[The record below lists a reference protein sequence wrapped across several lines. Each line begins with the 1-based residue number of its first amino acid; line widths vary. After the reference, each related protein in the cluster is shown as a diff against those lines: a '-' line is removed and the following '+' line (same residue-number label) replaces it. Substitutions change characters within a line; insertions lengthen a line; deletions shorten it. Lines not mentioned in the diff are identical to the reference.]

1 MLALAGPEELE
12 DPAFKWDKKR
22 GVGMKNRNIQFY
34 ESFSYDGVDYALYDC
49 VYMHMQGEPTPYIGK
64 LVKIWE
70 LAGGTKKVKI
80 HWFFRPSEISY
91 YLKDVKVTENE
102 LFFASGDGK
111 GLTNVNPLEAIAGKC
126 SVICTS
132 ADSRNPQPSVKEL
145 QMADY
150 VFYRIFDVKSCTI
163 SDKFD
168 DKVGGLEVNFVFNR
182 KEAAETLDGPK
193 LVIGEK
199 YEGNMVAF
207 KETPQIAGPA
217 LKETCDKNLG
227 SNICEKKDKVKDIE
241 FPVNQVHVEKG
252 VKHAQKSCD
261 LDDAPSKRVKVGNS
275 GLSELNGV
283 EGVKNYVGCKK
294 DANKNKSEISSPLD
308 GKSVSLPEEASIPG
322 QVEDVVWHKKNL
334 KLNNNSNVLQ
344 GKLSS
349 PHDRGN
355 LISCGEKTSRTIVGS
370 CDVTQRPS
378 MTNVSPKETPKIMPT
393 SDMDGSEPVANPPQ
407 SLSTSKKRPLEMVES
422 AEKSN
427 LVLDKAHENKE
438 EKLSSNSCSNDEGYL
453 KKAKLDKS
461 IKQPEENE
469 NSNSKKVKE
478 KMHMGPKNSQVVTC
492 DNIGKLGANEGPSK
506 DHNEKKNLVNEM
518 KNSSKSLTCNVYK
531 TQSKFREGSSK
542 EYDDEKNDKNNLPK
556 SLTYNEN
563 TKSKIFEGA
572 SKEYDNDKNG
582 KKNLPKSLT
591 CNDKAKLKLRDG
603 TSKDYGNEK
612 DGKLSNDNLRNRIGT
627 ISEDGG
633 RVGAKI
639 IEVTRRP
646 PEKATW
652 MKLSWEKQMEI
663 AHDKG
668 RLVLLLNLDP
678 QYTSGE
684 VEVWLPHF
692 LLNRLLLLSS
702 DWFHIAMHLYV
713 CHDIIWHTFRERCT
727 ARVVPHTAISNP
739 SSGQAFVVFK
749 SSDAANKVVHQLDEE
764 CLMLPNQRP
773 LVACHVNLPKL
784 FEKLATYV
792 GHLDIDKDRRQML
805 REMKEAVSTS
815 HYSQHNTVEYEM
827 AMDWC
832 LLQSQSDA
840 WWKRLYEQQWKE
852 LKKNMDD
859 FKSK

>member
-1 MLALAGPEELE
+1 MLALTEPEEFE
-12 DPAFKWDKKR
+12 NPAFKWDKKIA
-22 GVGMKNRNIQFY
+22 VGGKNRDFRFY

-49 VYMHMQGEPTPYIGK
+49 VYMHTQGEPTPYIGK

-70 LAGGTKKVKI
+70 TAGGIKKVKI

-111 GLTNVNPLEAIAGKC
+111 GLANVNPLEAIAGKC

-132 ADSRNPQPSVKEL
+132 ADSRNPRPSVKEF

-168 DKVGGLEVNFVFNR
+168 DKVCGLEVNFVFNR
-182 KEAAETLDGPK
+182 RDGAETLDGPK
-193 LVIGEK
+193 LIAGEK

-217 LKETCDKNLG
+217 LEETCDKNLG
-227 SNICEKKDKVKDIE
+227 SNICEKKDKVKDME
-241 FPVNQVHVEKG
+241 LPVSQVHVQLG

-261 LDDAPSKRVKVGNS
+261 LDDAPSKRAKFGNS
-275 GLSELNGV
+275 GSSELNSV
-283 EGVKNYVGCKK
+283 EGVKNSVECKK
-294 DANKNKSEISSPLD
+294 DANKSEISSPLD

-322 QVEDVVWHKKNL
+322 QVEDAVWHKKTL
-334 KLNNNSNVLQ
+334 KSNNNSIVLQ
-344 GKLSS
+344 GKLSR
-349 PHDRGN
+349 PHVSGN
-355 LISCGEKTSRTIVGS
+355 LISCGEKTSRTLVAS
-370 CDVTQRPS
+370 CNVTQRPS
-378 MTNVSPKETPKIMPT
+378 TTNVSPKETPKLIST
-393 SDMDGSEPVANPPQ
+393 SDVNGSEPVAKPPQ
-407 SLSTSKKRPLEMVES
+407 SLSTSKKRPLELAKS
-422 AEKSN
+422 KEKSN
-427 LVLDKAHENKE
+427 LVLDKSHENKD
-438 EKLSSNSCSNDEGYL
+438 KKTSSNSCPNDEGYL

-461 IKQPEENE
+461 IKRPEENE
-469 NSNSKKVKE
+469 NSNSMKAKE
-478 KMHMGPKNSQVVTC
+478 KMYMGPENSPQVVTC

-506 DHNEKKNLVNEM
+506 DHNEKKNHVNEV
-518 KNSSKSLTCNVYK
+518 KNSSKSLTCNDK
-531 TQSKFREGSSK
+531 TKSKFCEGPSK
-542 EYDDEKNDKNNLPK
+542 KHEDKKDDKNKLPK
-556 SLTYNEN
+556 SLTCNEK
-563 TKSKIFEGA
+563 TKSKICVGA

-582 KKNLPKSLT
+582 NKNLSKSLT

-612 DGKLSNDNLRNRIGT
+612 EGKLSNDNLHNRIAT
-627 ISEDGG
+627 ISKDGR
-633 RVGAKI
+633 RVGGKI

-646 PEKATW
+646 LEKATW
-652 MKLSWEKQMEI
+652 IKLSWEKQMEI

-684 VEVWLPHF
+684 VE
-692 LLNRLLLLSS
+692 
-702 DWFHIAMHLYV
+702 
-713 CHDIIWHTFRERCT
+713 DIIWHTFRESCT
-727 ARVVPHTAISNP
+727 ARVLPHTAISNP

-764 CLMLPNQRP
+764 CLMLSNQRP
-773 LVACHVNLPKL
+773 LVACHVHLPKL
-784 FEKLATYV
+784 FEKQTTYV

-815 HYSQHNTVEYEM
+815 HYSQHNTIEYEM

-832 LLQSQSDA
+832 LLQSQSDE
-840 WWKRLYEQQWKE
+840 WWERLYEQQRKE
-852 LKKNMDD
+852 LKKHMDN
-859 FKSK
+859 FKSNCREFGSCCW

>member
-1 MLALAGPEELE
+1 
-12 DPAFKWDKKR
+12 
-22 GVGMKNRNIQFY
+22 MKNRNIQFY

-49 VYMHMQGEPTPYIGK
+49 VYMHMQGQPTPYIGK

-80 HWFFRPSEISY
+80 HWFFRPSEMSY

-241 FPVNQVHVEKG
+241 LPVNQVHVEKG
-252 VKHAQKSCD
+252 VKHAHKSCD

-275 GLSELNGV
+275 GSSELNGV

-294 DANKNKSEISSPLD
+294 DANKSEISSPLD
-308 GKSVSLPEEASIPG
+308 GKSVSLPKEASIP
-322 QVEDVVWHKKNL
+322 NA
-334 KLNNNSNVLQ
+334 LQ

-349 PHDRGN
+349 PHVSGN
-355 LISCGEKTSRTIVGS
+355 LISCGEKTSQTIVGS

-393 SDMDGSEPVANPPQ
+393 SDMDGAEPVANPPQ
-407 SLSTSKKRPLEMVES
+407 SLSTSKKRPLEMAES
-422 AEKSN
+422 TEKSN
-427 LVLDKAHENKE
+427 LVLDKSHENKE
-438 EKLSSNSCSNDEGYL
+438 EKLSSNSCPNDGGYL

-506 DHNEKKNLVNEM
+506 DHNEKKNLVNKV

-531 TQSKFREGSSK
+531 TKSKFREGSSK
-542 EYDDEKNDKNNLPK
+542 EYEDEKNDKNNLPK
-556 SLTYNEN
+556 SLTCNEN

-591 CNDKAKLKLRDG
+591 CNDKAKLKLCDG

-612 DGKLSNDNLRNRIGT
+612 DKKLSNDNSRNRIGT
-627 ISEDGG
+627 ISKDGG

-684 VEVWLPHF
+684 VE
-692 LLNRLLLLSS
+692 
-702 DWFHIAMHLYV
+702 
-713 CHDIIWHTFRERCT
+713 DIIWHTFRERCT

-739 SSGQAFVVFK
+739 SSGQALVVFK

-764 CLMLPNQRP
+764 CLTLPNQRP

-784 FEKLATYV
+784 FEKQTAYV

-827 AMDWC
+827 AIDWC
-832 LLQSQSDA
+832 LLQSQSDE
-840 WWKRLYEQQWKE
+840 WWKRLYEQQRKE